1 MLPGILGRKIGM
13 TQVYDD
19 NDVLHPVTVVQAGPC
34 TVMQVKNTETDG
46 YDAVQ
51 IGFEDCKPH
60 RTRKPQIGHAAAAG
74 VRAKRHMRE
83 IRFAEPVGEDIRP
96 GETYGVDTLDG
107 VEYVDVIGV
116 SKGKGFAGVMK
127 RHGFTGQSASHGV
140 EKKHRS
146 AGSIAGHASNA
157 GLGGDIK
164 KGKRMAGHMGV
175 DRTTTR
181 HHKLIGIDKE
191 NNLLLIKGPLPG
203 AKGQVVMVRKSKTAR
218 TR

>member
-1 MLPGILGRKIGM
+1 MLPGILGKKIGM
-13 TQVYDD
+13 TQVYDE

-34 TVMQVKNTETDG
+34 TVMQVKNTDTDG

-60 RTRKPQIGHAAAAG
+60 RSRKPQIGHAGRAG
-74 VRAKRHMRE
+74 VRAKKHLRE
-83 IRFAEPVGEDIRP
+83 IRLPEPAGEDIRA
-96 GETYGVDTLDG
+96 GETYGVEALEG
-107 VEYVDVIGV
+107 VEYVDIIGV

-127 RHGFTGQSASHGV
+127 RHGFSGQPASHGA
-140 EKKHRS
+140 EKTHRS

-191 NNLLLIKGPLPG
+191 NNLLLIKGPVPG

-218 TR
+218 IR

>member
-1 MLPGILGRKIGM
+1 MLPGILGKKIGM
-13 TQVYDD
+13 TQVYDE

-34 TVMQVKNTETDG
+34 TVMQLKTTDSDG

-60 RTRKPQIGHAAAAG
+60 RSRKPQIAHAARAG
-74 VRAKRHMRE
+74 ARPQKHMRE
-83 IRFAEPVGEDIRP
+83 IRLSEPLGEDVAV
-96 GETYGVDTLDG
+96 GATYGVEALEG
-107 VEYVDVIGV
+107 VQYVDVIGT

-127 RHGFTGQSASHGV
+127 RHGFSGQSASHGT

-146 AGSIAGHASNA
+146 PGSIAGHASNA

-181 HHKLIGIDKE
+181 HHKLVGIDKE
-191 NNLLLIKGPLPG
+191 NNLLLIKGPVPG
-203 AKGQVVMVRKSKTAR
+203 AKGQVVMVRKSITAR
-218 TR
+218 VR

>member
-1 MLPGILGRKIGM
+1 MLPGILGKKIGM
-13 TQVYDD
+13 TQVYDE

-34 TVMQVKNTETDG
+34 TVMQVKTAETDG

-51 IGFEDCKPH
+51 IGFEDVKPH
-60 RTRKPQIGHAAAAG
+60 RSRKPQIGHAARAG
-74 VRAKRHMRE
+74 VRAKSHLRE
-83 IRFAEPVGEDIRP
+83 IRLPEPAGEDVQV
-96 GETYGVDTLDG
+96 GATYGVDALEGT
-107 VEYVDVIGV
+107 EYVDVIGV

-127 RHGFTGQSASHGV
+127 RHGFSGQSASHGT
-140 EKKHRS
+140 EKRHRS
-146 AGSIAGHASNA
+146 PGSIAAHASNA
-157 GLGGDIK
+157 GKGGDIK

-181 HHKLIGIDKE
+181 HHKLVGIDKE
-191 NNLLLIKGPLPG
+191 NNLLLIKGPVPG